1 MYVCLLLVSYDG
13 KDLKTRSISEQ
24 VKQCKNSAQFD
35 KNTES
40 EGKME
45 GQCARR
51 GGLGP
56 VYIRFRIQ
64 YSILDSSKTPIKQP
78 QSYSVRSH
86 ICVATDVS
94 KQDT

>member
-1 MYVCLLLVSYDG
+1 MNKLNSV
-13 KDLKTRSISEQ
+13 KT
-24 VKQCKNSAQFD
+24 VHNLTK
-35 KNTES
+35 TPES

-64 YSILDSSKTPIKQP
+64 HSILDSSKTPIKQP
-78 QSYSVRSH
+78 QSFSVRSH